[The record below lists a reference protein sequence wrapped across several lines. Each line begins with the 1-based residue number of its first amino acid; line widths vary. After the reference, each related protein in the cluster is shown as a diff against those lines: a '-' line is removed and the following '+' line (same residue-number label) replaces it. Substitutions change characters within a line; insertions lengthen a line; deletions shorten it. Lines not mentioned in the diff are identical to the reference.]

1 MRKIIKFLKSITRH
15 FYEGRSN
22 FFFYTFVGFTVSIL
36 LGLSAG
42 RIYGRLEPFFSYGQE
57 YSPRVTVY
65 GGLAFIFGFLTF
77 IFLVFI
83 SVSVWRYFKSRRG
96 FKGWV
101 MLLLGILHVPVSLLT
116 ILIDATQ
123 FFDALVMTLSYFQI
137 I

>member
-1 MRKIIKFLKSITRH
+1 MKKIIKFLKSITRH

-22 FFFYTFVGFTVSIL
+22 FFFYTFVGFTLSIL
-36 LGLSAG
+36 LGLSAT

-65 GGLAFIFGFLTF
+65 GGLAFIFGLLTF

-83 SVSVWRYFKSRRG
+83 SVSVWRYFKAHRG
-96 FKGWV
+96 FKGWGL
-101 MLLLGILHVPVSLLT
+101 LLLGVLHVPISLLT